1 VALAVYFCASS
12 VVLEVLMGGA
22 LCVLF
27 VHSVSPLEA
36 IIHKL

>member
-1 VALAVYFCASS
+1 MALTCIFAHLRLSWDF
-12 VVLEVLMGGA
+12 EGGA